1 MSPPPATRRRI
12 PRRVLRRLAAVF
24 GCVAGGALLG
34 AALLWLFLPFPEDC
48 LKVRPPQSTLLVD
61 RHGEPL
67 RVFLG
72 DDGSFSLWVPLEDF
86 GEWLPEALVAAED
99 KRFREHC
106 GIDAKALLRA
116 MWQDVR
122 YHRRVSGASTISTQ
136 VIRLAQPRPR
146 TLRTKFL
153 ELFLATQMERV
164 HTKDEILEQYLN
176 RAPFGGNFTGAE
188 AASRRYFG
196 KRARDLS
203 LAEAALLAG
212 LPQSP
217 TRHRP
222 DIHPENARRR
232 RAYVLGRMLDLGMI
246 TPGQHAAANAEPLPT
261 KLSPYPFFAPHFCN
275 GIARSWDNV
284 PPGGTIRTTLDL
296 GMQRLAERALRERVG
311 ELHGVGS
318 GALLVL
324 RTDPRETV
332 AWVGSPDFSDSSG
345 SGQYDHA
352 LAWRS
357 PGSALKP
364 FAFALA
370 LEQGRINPASALR
383 DLPRQYAAFAPG
395 NFDGTHR
402 GVVSARDALVQS
414 LNAPALDIVQTVG
427 VGDFIDAL
435 HGFGIWEKTRLSR
448 ERNGLGIVLGNAEV
462 RLADLVAAY
471 ARLGR
476 LASGAGDGPV
486 SPAAAWITL
495 DMLSGDERAEVETG
509 SQADVR
515 RIRAAW
521 KTGTSAGFRDAWTLA
536 VTPTYTIGAW
546 LGNSDARPAQALVGI
561 EAAAPLVFRVL
572 RSLPLPPAAPEW
584 FARPDTVGTR
594 RVCAATGDRPGPH
607 CGATVETWAIPNT
620 TVQRVCDVHRD
631 ADGDGVAEESWPADI
646 QAFRAGR
653 DERGAVAARPVI
665 LSPAPGAV
673 LSPGPANASNGTLPF
688 RARGTGTLWWFL
700 DGEFLAEADASAP
713 VRWKPVAGRH
723 ELRCCDAS
731 GAFATVSFEVQ

>member
-1 MSPPPATRRRI
+1 MKRPSSRRRI
-12 PRRVLRRLAAVF
+12 LRRVLAAL
-24 GCVAGGALLG
+24 GCVVGGTLLG
-34 AALLWLFLPFPEDC
+34 AVALWFAEPFPEDC
-48 LKVRPPQSTLLVD
+48 LQRKPPQSTLLVD
-61 RHGEPL
+61 RNGEPL

-72 DDGSFSLWVPLEDF
+72 EDGSFSLWVPLADF
-86 GEWLPEALVAAED
+86 GEWLPGALIAAED

-106 GIDAKALLRA
+106 GIDPKALLRA
-116 MWQDVR
+116 IWQDVR

-164 HTKDEILEQYLN
+164 HTKDEIIEQYLN

-196 KRARDLS
+196 KRARNLS

-222 DIHPENARRR
+222 DIHPDNARRR
-232 RAYVLGRMLDLGMI
+232 RAYVLDRMLDLGMI
-246 TPGQHAAANAEPLPT
+246 TEAQHADANAEPLPG
-261 KLSPYPFFAPHFCN
+261 KLSPYPFLAPHFCN
-275 GIARSWDNV
+275 GLALSWDGA

-296 GMQRLAERALRERVG
+296 GVQRLAELALRERVA
-311 ELHGVGS
+311 ELPGVGS

-324 RTDPRETV
+324 RTDTRETL
-332 AWVGSPDFSDSSG
+332 AWVGSPDFSDATG
-345 SGQYDHA
+345 AGQYDHA

-364 FAFALA
+364 FAYALA
-370 LEQGRINPASALR
+370 LDQGRINPASALR

-395 NFDGTHR
+395 NFDGSHR
-402 GVVSARDALVQS
+402 GVVSAREALVQS
-414 LNAPALDIVQTVG
+414 LNAPALDLVQSVG
-427 VGDFIDAL
+427 VDAFIEAL
-435 HGFGIWEKTRLSR
+435 HGFGVWENTRRSR
-448 ERNGLGIVLGNAEV
+448 DRNGLGIVIGNSEV

-476 LASGAGDGPV
+476 LAAGATGGPV
-486 SPAAAWITL
+486 SPEAAWITL
-495 DMLSGDERAEVETG
+495 DMLSGDERADIETG
-509 SQADVR
+509 SEADVR

-536 VTPTYTIGAW
+536 VTPSYTLGAW

-561 EAAAPLVFRVL
+561 EAAAPLVFRML
-572 RSLPLPPAAPEW
+572 RALPRDTSAPEW
-584 FARPDTVGTR
+584 FARPEGVEVRT
-594 RVCAATGDRPGPH
+594 VCAATGARPGLH
-607 CGATVETWAIPNT
+607 CPADVDTWAIRGVT
-620 TVQRVCDVHRD
+620 LQRPCDVHRD
-631 ADGDGVAEESWPADI
+631 ADGDGAPEEVWPADV
-646 QAFRAGR
+646 QAFRAGAG
-653 DERGAVAARPVI
+653 ERGSVAARPVI
-665 LSPAPGAV
+665 LSPAPDAV
-673 LSPGPANASNGTLPF
+673 LMPGPANASSGTLPF

-700 DGEFLAEADASAP
+700 DGEFLAEADASEP

-731 GAFATVSFEVQ
+731 GASARVSFEIR